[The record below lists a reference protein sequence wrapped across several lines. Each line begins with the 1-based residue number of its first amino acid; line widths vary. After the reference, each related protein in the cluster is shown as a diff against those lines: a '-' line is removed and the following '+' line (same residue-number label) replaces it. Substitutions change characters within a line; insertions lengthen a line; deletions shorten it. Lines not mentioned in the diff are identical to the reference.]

1 MRGSHFPQTSP
12 FLLPFRFK
20 DYIDDAEE
28 FLDKVVTQTMN
39 PSKYFLWGQS
49 YGGLIAPH
57 CFLRFKSR

>member
-1 MRGSHFPQTSP
+1 
-12 FLLPFRFK
+12 LPFRFK